1 MLEHSLKNY
10 VDNRVL
16 GGMVGL
22 LRPGRGY
29 AAWGGVPGLGQIR
42 GLAPP
47 QRGFKR
53 AKDPNAADARVP
65 PFPGVLLFGGGR
77 EGSGFGWGCRE
88 VAPAWHAADLSG
100 EGEAS
105 EDVADFAD
113 FDVGAVGGD
122 MVGEAIG
129 KTPSALSA
137 ASAFKAS
144 TIGVWLRSVAA
155 GGVGRARPGRG
166 AGAGGPSRLM
176 RMASRSAMRP
186 CW

>member
-65 PFPGVLLFGGGR
+65 HSRAFCYSAAVEKVP
-77 EGSGFGWGCRE
+77 GSGG
-88 VAPAWHAADLSG
+88 VA
-100 EGEAS
+100 
-105 EDVADFAD
+105 
-113 FDVGAVGGD
+113 
-122 MVGEAIG
+122 
-129 KTPSALSA
+129 
-137 ASAFKAS
+137 
-144 TIGVWLRSVAA
+144 
-155 GGVGRARPGRG
+155 GR
-166 AGAGGPSRLM
+166 
-176 RMASRSAMRP
+176 
-186 CW
+186 